1 MRQRLEQIII
11 EIEQLRSAIQTIP
24 PDDSASLTKARAGL
38 AVIQEEDQ
46 EEANRL
52 RRMRVL
58 RAQQSVLQ
66 GDKSQQE
73 LLGVATGVEDLRLQL
88 QNNRIDSYDRQE
100 RLQKKVFEPL
110 TKLLADEYPGLTDDL
125 LALQEAAAQGGK
137 QEADAAIAS
146 LDDVLLKL
154 LEIKENML
162 DIESFNE
169 IIDLVRGLIE
179 DQDKLLEKTKKEK
192 RQKLLDLLE

>member
-1 MRQRLEQIII
+1 M
-11 EIEQLRSAIQTIP
+11 
-24 PDDSASLTKARAGL
+24 
-38 AVIQEEDQ
+38 
-46 EEANRL
+46 
-52 RRMRVL
+52 
-58 RAQQSVLQ
+58 
-66 GDKSQQE
+66 
-73 LLGVATGVEDLRLQL
+73 
-88 QNNRIDSYDRQE
+88 
-100 RLQKKVFEPL
+100 
-110 TKLLADEYPGLTDDL
+110 ADEYPGLTDDL